1 MSDLK
6 IALPILS
13 QSIGSEPVNAVNARD
28 LHRELEIGQM
38 FAHWIK
44 AQIERAQLV
53 DGVDYMLAENS
64 KLDNQQLA
72 QGQQKIDYIITID
85 AAKSVAMMSQTE
97 KGAQVR
103 RYFIEAEKA
112 LRNPVAA
119 LTKIDLARMLIDSE
133 EQRIAAEE
141 RAATAQTLL
150 EAAVTG
156 NSQLRL
162 EVKALEPK
170 AAYFDATLSA
180 KNSFPV
186 TIIAKSLG
194 MSAVSLNQKLKDM
207 GIQFKVNGSWV
218 LGSKHQ
224 NKGYAEVV
232 THTYENSK
240 CQKQTSHALNWT
252 EKGRL
257 FIVTQLEK
265 HC

>member
-1 MSDLK
+1 MSNLK

-28 LHRELEIGQM
+28 LHRELEVGKDFSDWM
-38 FAHWIK
+38 K
-44 AQIERAQLV
+44 AQIDRGGLV
-53 DGVDYMLAENS
+53 ENEDFAV
-64 KLDNQQLA
+64 LP
-72 QGQQKIDYIITID
+72 QKGENPKVGRPAIEYALTID
-85 AAKSVAMMSQTE
+85 AAKHVAMLSATE
-97 KGAQVR
+97 AGKQIR
-103 RYFIEAEKA
+103 KYFIEAEKS

-141 RAATAQTLL
+141 RAATAQALL

-162 EVKALEPK
+162 EVKAMEPK

-180 KNSFPV
+180 KNSFPI

-194 MSAVSLNQKLKDM
+194 MSAVSLNAKLKDM

-240 CQKQTSHALNWT
+240 GQKQTSHALNWT

-257 FIVTQLEK
+257 FIVTELEK
-265 HC
+265 IKN

>member
-1 MSDLK
+1 MN
-6 IALPILS
+6 LPIIA
-13 QSIGSEPVNAVNARD
+13 QAFGTEQINTVNARQ
-28 LHRELEIGQM
+28 LHSELGIGSD
-38 FAHWIK
+38 FSEWIK
-44 AQIERAQLV
+44 RQIERARLV
-53 DGVDYMLAENS
+53 DGVDYLRPENRELANQGVMKIEYYLT
-64 KLDNQQLA
+64 LDS
-72 QGQQKIDYIITID
+72 
-85 AAKSVAMMSQTE
+85 AKSVAMMQATD
-97 KGAQVR
+97 KGDQVR
-103 RYFIEAEKA
+103 RYFIDAEKA

-141 RAATAQTLL
+141 RAATAQALL

-162 EVKALEPK
+162 EVKAMEPK

-180 KNSFPV
+180 KNSFPI

-194 MSAVSLNQKLKDM
+194 MSAVSLNAKLKDL

-240 CQKQTSHALNWT
+240 GQKQTSHALNWT
-252 EKGRL
+252 ERGRL
-257 FIVTQLEK
+257 FIVTELEK
-265 HC
+265 IKN